1 MAKESR
7 AVQIYQIK
15 ITLKGLKPVIWRR
28 VHVRSDI
35 TLGKLHDVIQIAMG
49 WTDSHLHEFAIG
61 GERYSQR
68 GMFEEFGDS
77 VADEKR
83 VRLGHVAAL
92 QSRFVY
98 EYDFG
103 DDWVHEVKVEK
114 ILAFHAGM
122 KTPHCVAGKY
132 ACPPEDCGGIWG
144 YADMLQQLGG
154 PPSEERAE
162 LIEWLG
168 EEFDPQ
174 RFELQEVN
182 ETLQRLKK

>member
-1 MAKESR
+1 MIKENG

-35 TLGKLHDVIQIAMG
+35 TLAKLHEVIQIAMG
-49 WTDSHLHEFAIG
+49 WTDSHLHVFVIG
-61 GERYSQR
+61 GERYSKR
-68 GMFEEFGDS
+68 GMVEDFGDRT
-77 VADEKR
+77 ADEKR
-83 VRLGHVAAL
+83 VRLDQVATL
-92 QSRFVY
+92 QSHFVY

-114 ILAFHAGM
+114 IIAFQAGI
-122 KTPHCVAGKY
+122 KTPHCVAGKH

-144 YADMLQQLGG
+144 YADMLKRLAG
-154 PPSEERAE
+154 PPSEERTE

-168 EEFDPQ
+168 DEFDPQ

-182 ETLQRLKK
+182 ETFQGLKK